1 MTITVPTHGQSNWD
15 VPLNV
20 ALNDLQ
26 AQILTNPASDAVWQP
41 ADQGYVS
48 WTMDPAFASNSTVL
62 TSGVMALGRLAVRA
76 QGVST
81 VTVTRLEIGVNV
93 AGITLTAGQN
103 LAALYDSTGARLGVT
118 ADQSAT
124 WNSIGHKS
132 MNLTAPV
139 NVAAGYY
146 WVGVVSV
153 GATPPQ
159 LLRATQAAGASANSR
174 TTAATTRFGTFGA
187 GLTSPPTSFAP
198 GSIVAG
204 LNGWFMG
211 VS

>member
-1 MTITVPTHGQSNWD
+1 MVTTPTHGQANWD
-15 VPLNV
+15 IPLNV

-26 AQILTNPASDAVWQP
+26 AQISVNPAFNTTWAP
-41 ADQGYVS
+41 TDQGFVTWSVDPVS
-48 WTMDPAFASNSTVL
+48 ASNATVL
-62 TSGVMALGRLAVRA
+62 TSGVMALARMVVRA
-76 QGVST
+76 QPAT
-81 VTVTRLEIGVNV
+81 TQTITRLELGVNV
-93 AGITLTAGQN
+93 AGIGLTAGQN
-103 LAALYDSTGARLGVT
+103 LAAIYDSTGARLGIT

-159 LLRATQAAGASANSR
+159 ILRASSAAAGSINAR
-174 TTAATTRFGTFGA
+174 TTVATSRFGTFGA
-187 GLTSPPTSFAP
+187 ALTSPPTSFAP
-198 GSIVAG
+198 GSITPG
-204 LNGWFMG
+204 LIGWFMG
-211 VS
+211 AS